1 MTLLLKKMKWKGSKK
16 KRNNNNNGD
25 RKQKYTKD
33 ELVIEPEIMLEV
45 RDRE

>member
-1 MTLLLKKMKWKGSKK
+1 MDCDSFIEEYEMKSSKK
-16 KRNNNNNGD
+16 KRNNNNNSD

-33 ELVIEPEIMLEV
+33 ELVIEPEV